1 MRIGRC
7 RKLELHFTHPTKG
20 CEYVAEN
27 AEGSKF
33 SFYRQNGVARRMVSV
48 SELLDTNL
56 LNNKVHNGDIH
67 SLQLMYGDTP
77 VCDAETTS
85 EVEGDVECNPDR
97 NAICEKTSGDF
108 IDDALANNI
117 KKGGTTREINGR
129 KVNTCWNMC
138 KNMKRMNSTDL
149 LGFINEQKMRQQYS
163 CLPTQS
169 GARASAPA
177 VLAPLLIAAVSLRL
191 LAMN

>member
-1 MRIGRC
+1 M
-7 RKLELHFTHPTKG
+7 
-20 CEYVAEN
+20 
-27 AEGSKF
+27 
-33 SFYRQNGVARRMVSV
+33 
-48 SELLDTNL
+48 
-56 LNNKVHNGDIH
+56 
-67 SLQLMYGDTP
+67 
-77 VCDAETTS
+77 
-85 EVEGDVECNPDR
+85 
-97 NAICEKTSGDF
+97 ICEKTSGDF

-117 KKGGTTREINGR
+117 KKGGTTRTINGR

>member
-1 MRIGRC
+1 
-7 RKLELHFTHPTKG
+7 
-20 CEYVAEN
+20 
-27 AEGSKF
+27 
-33 SFYRQNGVARRMVSV
+33 
-48 SELLDTNL
+48 
-56 LNNKVHNGDIH
+56 
-67 SLQLMYGDTP
+67 MYGDTP
-77 VCDAETTS
+77 VCGETGVQP
-85 EVEGDVECNPDR
+85 EVGDVFCNDQFKDM
-97 NAICEKTSGDF
+97 ICEKTSGDF
-108 IDDALANNI
+108 IDLPLANNI
-117 KKGGTTREINGR
+117 KKGGTTRTINGR